1 MGAAKA
7 MAVYGIEEV
16 SAKLAYEIGLLF
28 FRVIKLEVTASG
40 YYRYREDRADE
51 DIDFIEVS
59 RAKLKGK
66 IEAGRATS
74 FRLYCTSESSNLWDA
89 SFGYTTN
96 DFGGF
101 YHFDAQCLDQ
111 HFGKDKFLEFVEKLG
126 ELSEFRYAIFYS
138 VDDVSEGFYY
148 AGGENLSS
156 VYDYENPI
164 LFNKETGGRFK
175 GAERYK
181 DKMLRMVYP
190 LNVINEEHLNLQVG
204 DGKLQDWIL
213 SEERRG
219 LLKPS
224 LNRMWV
230 WEVKEENLEYVN
242 AELGAA
248 GLLIAWK
255 PLRSAKKSKLTF

>member
-1 MGAAKA
+1 MSTAKA
-7 MAVYGIEEV
+7 MAVYGIEEIPV
-16 SAKLAYEIGLLF
+16 KLAYEVGLLF
-28 FRVIKLEVTASG
+28 FSTVGLGITAAG
-40 YYRYREDRADE
+40 YYRYREDRTDE

-59 RAKLKGK
+59 PPELRSE

-74 FRLYCTSESSNLWDA
+74 FRLYYASENNDLWDA
-89 SFGYTTN
+89 SFGYTTT

-101 YHFDAQCLDQ
+101 YHFDAQCLCRN
-111 HFGKDKFLEFVEKLG
+111 FGNDKFLQFVEKLG

-138 VDDVSEGFYY
+138 ADDVSEGFYY
-148 AGGENLSS
+148 AGGENLIS

-164 LFNKETGGRFK
+164 LFSKETGGRFK
-175 GAERYK
+175 GEERYK
-181 DKMLRMVYP
+181 NKMLRMVYP
-190 LNVINEEHLNLQVG
+190 LNVINEEHLNLKIEG
-204 DGKLQDWIL
+204 AKLQDWIL

-219 LLKPS
+219 LLKQS

-230 WEVKEENLEYVN
+230 WEVKEEDLEYVN

-255 PLRSAKKSKLTF
+255 PLRTAKKRKLIP